1 MDRLNNKSWM
11 NWEAHVQ
18 FCEGV
23 RGKFPRSTRL
33 VCAFQY
39 EDDAEWFYN
48 ALSIRLKEF
57 GLELAEDK
65 TGMIRFSRLHMRD
78 KNSFEFLG
86 FDFRWGKNRA
96 GNAQL
101 LKRTSRKKL
110 RNSLV
115 NFNDWCK
122 KNRNRRLRD
131 LFKELN
137 AKLRGYYNYYG
148 VRGNYK
154 SLRQFFFQAVRKLL
168 KWVNRRSHIKSYNWE
183 GFKEILKYYGIAR
196 SRITEKKQL
205 QLKMF

>member
-1 MDRLNNKSWM
+1 MWFEEVVKRHCHGECYICRYADD
-11 NWEAHVQ
+11 
-18 FCEGV
+18 F
-23 RGKFPRSTRL
+23 

-65 TGMIRFSRLHMRD
+65 TRLLRFSRLHRED
-78 KNSFEFLG
+78 KNGFEFLG
-86 FDFRWGKNRA
+86 FEFRWGKNRA
-96 GNAQL
+96 GKAQL
-101 LKRTSRKKL
+101 LRHTSRKKL

-115 NFNDWCK
+115 NFNAWCK
-122 KNRNRRLRD
+122 ENRSHRLRD

-154 SLRQFFFQAVRKLL
+154 SLGEFFNHAMHLL
-168 KWVNRRSHIKSYNWE
+168 FKWLNRRSNKKSYNWE
-183 GFKEILKYYGIAR
+183 KFQVILKYYGIEKP
-196 SRITEKKQL
+196 RITEKKQL

>member
-1 MDRLNNKSWM
+1 M
-11 NWEAHVQ
+11 
-18 FCEGV
+18 
-23 RGKFPRSTRL
+23 
-33 VCAFQY
+33 CAFQY

-154 SLRQFFFQAVRKLL
+154 SLMQFFSQAVRKLF
-168 KWVNRRSHIKSYNWE
+168 KWVNRRSHMKSYNWE

-196 SRITEKKQL
+196 PRITEKKQL

>member
-1 MDRLNNKSWM
+1 M
-11 NWEAHVQ
+11 
-18 FCEGV
+18 
-23 RGKFPRSTRL
+23 
-33 VCAFQY
+33 CAFQY

-65 TGMIRFSRLHMRD
+65 TRMIRFSRLHMRD

-86 FDFRWGKNRA
+86 FEFRWGNNRA

-101 LKRTSRKKL
+101 LRRTSRKKL
-110 RNSLV
+110 RNSFV

-154 SLRQFFFQAVRKLL
+154 SLRQFFFQAVRRLL